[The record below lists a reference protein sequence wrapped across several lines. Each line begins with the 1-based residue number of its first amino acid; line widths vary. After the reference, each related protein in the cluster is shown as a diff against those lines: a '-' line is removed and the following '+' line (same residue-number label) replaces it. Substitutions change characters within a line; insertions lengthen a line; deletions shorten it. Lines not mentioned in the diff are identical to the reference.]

1 MTATSKPPYLCFGF
15 MTFAAFAVT
24 CAGPPLVVELA
35 PPALEVPEAP
45 ELEPEVPVGGA
56 AVVAKVV
63 PLLPDPEPPEELPV
77 PVADAFEPDELWA
90 KTPPDVGVVVP
101 VAVELPAVEEATVEL
116 PAEDPEAED
125 ELGPL
130 DAPQFGPSLDDLMLW

>member
-1 MTATSKPPYLCFGF
+1 MTATSKPPYLCLGF
-15 MTFAAFAVT
+15 MTFAALAVT
-24 CAGPPLVVELA
+24 WAGPPVVVELA
-35 PPALEVPEAP
+35 PVALEAAPEAP
-45 ELEPEVPVGGA
+45 DPEPEVPVGGA

-63 PLLPDPEPPEELPV
+63 PLLDPEPPEELPV

-90 KTPPDVGVVVP
+90 KTPPDVAVVVP
-101 VAVELPAVEEATVEL
+101 VELAAVEDGVPVALPD
-116 PAEDPEAED
+116 EDPEAED